1 MPQHQLFQKIFN
13 SNLNAEGAEELIS
26 QVKND
31 YPFFAVAN
39 YFLLKKTEPHSPV
52 YENIASTT
60 ALHFAS
66 PFHLNQL
73 LSAKEDALYAV
84 PGNFKTADDEPIIE
98 ENSAS
103 FVQTEYPVKEEAVT
117 DLIHPEETVTDE
129 PAASFVQGEE
139 MIIEQPA
146 APVVENEIS
155 TNEPEENSTEDE
167 FPESEAV
174 ENAET
179 HENTIQAVS
188 HELPLAED
196 QTAVAENINEPVAK
210 DENVKEELLFEPLYT
225 TDYFASQGIKLS
237 EAVLP
242 ADKLGKQLKSF
253 TDWLKTMKKTHE
265 NRLPEGSEQM
275 DKTVQALAEKSNKED
290 DILTEAMAEAYQQQ
304 GKTLKAIEIYS
315 KLSLLNPAKS
325 AFFAAKID
333 QLK

>member
-1 MPQHQLFQKIFN
+1 MPQHQLFQKIFK
-13 SNLNAEGAEELIS
+13 SNLNADGAFELINE
-26 QVKND
+26 VKNE

-39 YFLLKKTEPHSPV
+39 YYLLKKTQQHSPA
-52 YENIASTT
+52 YEKIASTT

-66 PFHLNQL
+66 PFHLNKL
-73 LSAKEDALYAV
+73 LSSTEDALYAV
-84 PGNFKTADDEPIIE
+84 LGNSKAEDDESAIEENPVPVIQEEEPIIE
-98 ENSAS
+98 E
-103 FVQTEYPVKEEAVT
+103 QPQ
-117 DLIHPEETVTDE
+117 ETITDE
-129 PAASFVQGEE
+129 PTVAFVQQEE
-139 MIIEQPA
+139 TIAEEPTAVIT
-146 APVVENEIS
+146 ENEIAA
-155 TNEPEENSTEDE
+155 NEPEENSTEDE
-167 FPESEAV
+167 FPEMKSEAV
-174 ENAET
+174 ENVEAQANVTQEVLPT
-179 HENTIQAVS
+179 PAPEENTA
-188 HELPLAED
+188 PAES
-196 QTAVAENINEPVAK
+196 NNEPVTKVEIA
-210 DENVKEELLFEPLYT
+210 KEELLFEPLYT

-237 EAVLP
+237 EAVQS